1 MGNDGNMNGFFI
13 FMRDTLKITDIA
25 LYQVDDT
32 GAKKLELD
40 ANNQIKKTP
49 CN

>member
-1 MGNDGNMNGFFI
+1 MNGFFI

-32 GAKKLELD
+32 GAKKIELD
-40 ANNQIKKTP
+40 ANNQIKETP
-49 CN
+49 CNK